1 MRAVPVQHTDDITSF
16 LEFRTSHKLLDSY
29 IEQYELDEDEP
40 VMMTNS
46 TQVQNG
52 NVTHSRIDRAYYSQP
67 LHGKIRFDDP
77 DLIPH
82 AAVSTQGH
90 IPIAITILDPA
101 IAKVHQYKKIWRMN
115 IDSTNDTVLR
125 KKLTNIIQSSMVYKT
140 YKTFYDI
147 NNHYI

>member
-16 LEFRTSHKLLDSY
+16 LEFRTSHKLLDSC

-101 IAKVHQYKKIWRMN
+101 IAKVHQYI
-115 IDSTNDTVLR
+115 R
-125 KKLTNIIQSSMVYKT
+125 KSGG
-140 YKTFYDI
+140 
-147 NNHYI
+147 